1 MSIGNDMSPADIRAC
16 TEGNSGYGGGM
27 GWGGDWSA
35 WIIIFLIFGFFG
47 WGGNGWGGGFGGGNG
62 GVMDGYILTSDFANI
77 ERKIDAVNN
86 GICDG
91 FYAMNTGMLNG
102 FAGVNQNLN
111 SGFQAAE
118 LARCNQQA
126 ALLLNFTLSDKY
138 VTNLFRFSRSMVTLH
153 CVEALPPELVYLK
166 TYFGKYTVEKSTGSR
181 PRFFSRLCLANFL
194 ISNGTSVEIL
204 DIICSRSKVNED
216 LPSSTAAKLFRI
228 SSNLD
233 KFSSVADTP
242 KYLQMYLNG
251 SLRALSH
258 TVLEQL

>member
-35 WIIIFLIFGFFG
+35 WIILFLIFGFFG

-62 GVMDGYILTSDFANI
+62 GVMDGYILASDFSNI

-126 ALLLNFTLSDKY
+126 ALMQQLFNMQMAQQQCCCENREAVQGVNY
-138 VTNLFRFSRSMVTLH
+138 NLATQSCDTRNTIQNTTR
-153 CVEALPPELVYLK
+153 
-166 TYFGKYTVEKSTGSR
+166 
-181 PRFFSRLCLANFL
+181 
-194 ISNGTSVEIL
+194 
-204 DIICSRSKVNED
+204 DIIDAMNCGFRSID
-216 LPSSTAAKLFRI
+216 QRLTAQELAEKDQKIADQNQQLFMAQLAA
-228 SSNLD
+228 SQNAQNLTI
-233 KFSSVADTP
+233 KGYVENQFAYYNPRPVPAYQVQNPNCCYGNGYGCGNVA
-242 KYLQMYLNG
+242 
-251 SLRALSH
+251 
-258 TVLEQL
+258 